1 MTQQQ
6 SIADVVRETQEYYDG
21 PADEI
26 YRLIWGDDVHMGTWT
41 RDDDTLQ
48 SAMARTNAVMA
59 EQAGIDERAR
69 VLDVGC
75 GYGATALHLATEHGC
90 EVVGQNISER
100 ELEVA
105 EQLAKEQGLSGQTTF
120 QWGDFHDIPAED
132 DSFDAVW
139 SQEAFLHAV
148 DKPRVLAECRRVL
161 RPGGRL
167 VISDLLV
174 AEHVPE
180 EERQAIYARVHSPEM
195 WSHERYVAGLEQAGF
210 EVTLHEDWSS
220 NVARTYAAVRDGL
233 LANQQELRERGVS
246 QDQLDAT
253 ADALQLWV
261 DGGNAGKISQ
271 GFFVG
276 VA

>member
-1 MTQQQ
+1 MAQQQ
-6 SIADVVRETQEYYDG
+6 RIADVVRETQDYYDG

-41 RDDDTLQ
+41 EDDDTLQ
-48 SAMARTNAVMA
+48 RAMARTNAVMA

-90 EVVGQNISER
+90 EVVGMNISER

-105 EQLAKEQGLSGQTTF
+105 DELAKERGLSGQCTF
-120 QWGDFHDIPAED
+120 RWGDFHDIPAED

-148 DKPRVLAECRRVL
+148 DKSQVLAECRRVL

-195 WSHERYVAGLEQAGF
+195 WSHERYVVGLESAGLDVA
-210 EVTLHEDWSS
+210 LHENWSS
-220 NVARTYAAVRDGL
+220 NVARTYAAVRGGL
-233 LANQQELRERGVS
+233 LANQQELRDRGVS
-246 QDQLDAT
+246 QEQLDAT

-261 DGGNAGKISQ
+261 DGGNASRISQ

>member
-1 MTQQQ
+1 MQQ
-6 SIADVVRETQEYYDG
+6 SIADVVRETREYYDG

-41 RDDDTLQ
+41 LDDDTLQ

-59 EQAGIDERAR
+59 EQAGLDARVR

-75 GYGATALHLATEHGC
+75 GYGATALHLAAEHGC
-90 EVVGQNISER
+90 EVVGMNISER

-105 EQLAKEQGLSGQTTF
+105 DELARERGLAGRTTF
-120 QWGDFHDIPAED
+120 RWGDFHEVPAED
-132 DSFDAVW
+132 ASFDAVW

-148 DKPRVLAECRRVL
+148 DKPGVLAECRRVL

-195 WSHERYVAGLEQAGF
+195 WSHEQYVAGLGAAGF

-220 NVARTYAAVRDGL
+220 NVARTYAAVRAGL
-233 LANQQELRERGVS
+233 LANQQELRDRGVP
-246 QDQLDAT
+246 QEQLDAT

-261 DGGNAGKISQ
+261 DGGNAGRISQ